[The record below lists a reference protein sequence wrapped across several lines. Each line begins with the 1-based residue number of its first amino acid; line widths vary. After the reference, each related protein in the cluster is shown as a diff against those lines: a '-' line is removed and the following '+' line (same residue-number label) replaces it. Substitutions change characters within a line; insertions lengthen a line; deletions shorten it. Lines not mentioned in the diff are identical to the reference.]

1 VVGLDTL
8 NYSRIHVFVEEK
20 DLIWFLLIS
29 FFSLVILAVII
40 VAIYDLLQ
48 VGDPILRNYP
58 VVGHGRAILMEL
70 GPKLRQYIVADNNE
84 ERPFNRD
91 QRHWIAASADQRN
104 NYFGFG
110 TDNDLERTPGHI
122 IIKQSAFP
130 IVEAVKGEA
139 GYDPNYTIPCAKI
152 LGAYRNRKHAFRP
165 PSVVGTSAMS
175 FGSLSSVAVEAINR
189 GVKLAGAM
197 QNTGEGGISSHH
209 DHGGGLIYQ
218 LGTGYFGSRY
228 PDGRFHEEKFKEAC
242 EQFDVRAVEVKLSQG
257 AKPGRGGVLPAKKIT
272 AEISKIRGIPQGQ
285 DCISPAAHREFS
297 SPDELLDFVERLADI
312 SGRPVGIKSA
322 VGEMNFWEDLIQ
334 QLQRD
339 GGRSVDFITIDGGEG
354 GTGAAPLTFSDHV
367 SLPFKIGFSRVFKK
381 FSEADLTD
389 RIVFYG
395 AGKLGFPQEALL
407 AMAMGCDMISVGR
420 EAMLAIGCIQ
430 AQVCHTGKCPTGV
443 ATQDKWL
450 MRGLDPTDKS
460 ARLANYITVLRK
472 EILQLCHAIGVE
484 HPALVTADSFEIL
497 RENFQSSKLVDA
509 LGLGGVA
516 TMPSG
521 ADCETITKLMKEKS
535 AVK

>member
-1 VVGLDTL
+1 MFWFVLILVVLAIIAVAV
-8 NYSRIHVFVEEK
+8 Y
-20 DLIWFLLIS
+20 DLI
-29 FFSLVILAVII
+29 
-40 VAIYDLLQ
+40 Q
-48 VGDPILRNYP
+48 VRDPILRNYP
-58 VVGHGRAILMEL
+58 VVGHGRSVLSEL

-91 QRHWIAASADQRN
+91 QRHWIEASAGSSN

-110 TDNDLERTPGHI
+110 TDNDLERAPGHI

-139 GYDPNYTIPCAKI
+139 GYDPNYAIPCAKI

-165 PSVVGTSAMS
+165 PSIVGTSAMS

-189 GVKLAGAM
+189 GVKMAGAM
-197 QNTGEGGISSHH
+197 QNTGEGGISSYH

-218 LGTGYFGSRY
+218 LGTGYYGSRY
-228 PDGRFHEEKFKEAC
+228 PEGRFHEEKFKEAC

-322 VGEMNFWEDLIQ
+322 VGEMGFWDELIE

-381 FSEADLTD
+381 FSQADLAD
-389 RIVFYG
+389 RIVFFG
-395 AGKLGFPQEALL
+395 AGKLGFPEEALL
-407 AMAMGCDMISVGR
+407 AMAIGCDMISVGR
-420 EAMLAIGCIQ
+420 EAMMAIGCIQ
-430 AQVCHTGKCPTGV
+430 AQICHTGKCPTGV

-460 ARLANYITVLRK
+460 ARLANYITTLRK

-484 HPALVTADSFEIL
+484 HPALVTSASFEIL
-497 RENFQSSKLVDA
+497 GDNFRSQSLADTLDIV
-509 LGLGGVA
+509 GVPA
-516 TMPSG
+516 KPSEE
-521 ADCETITKLMKEKS
+521 DCKAIVELMKNKNE
-535 AVK
+535 

>member
-1 VVGLDTL
+1 MFWFVV
-8 NYSRIHVFVEEK
+8 
-20 DLIWFLLIS
+20 IS
-29 FFSLVILAVII
+29 FVALIILAVII

-48 VGDPILRNYP
+48 VRDPILRNYP
-58 VVGHGRAILMEL
+58 VVGHGRAILQEL

-91 QRHWIAASADQRN
+91 QRHWIDASAGKSN

-130 IVEAVKGEA
+130 IIEATKGDA
-139 GYDPNYTIPCAKI
+139 NYDPDFSIPCAKI
-152 LGAYRNRKHAFRP
+152 LGGYRNRKHAFRP
-165 PSVVGTSAMS
+165 PSIIGTSAMS

-189 GVKLAGAM
+189 GVKFAGAM
-197 QNTGEGGISSHH
+197 QNTGEGGISSYH

-228 PDGRFHEEKFKEAC
+228 PDGRFHEDKFKEAC
-242 EQFDVRAVEVKLSQG
+242 EQFNVRAVEVKLSQG
-257 AKPGRGGVLPAKKIT
+257 AKPGRGGVLPASKIT
-272 AEISKIRGIPQGQ
+272 AEIAKIRGIPQGK

-297 SPDELLDFVERLADI
+297 SSDELLDFVERLADI

-322 VGEMNFWEDLIQ
+322 VGDLCFWDGLIE

-339 GGRSVDFITIDGGEG
+339 AGRSVDFITIDGGEG

-367 SLPFKIGFSRVFKK
+367 SLPFKIGFSRVYKK
-381 FSEADLTD
+381 FAQAELTD
-389 RIVFYG
+389 QIVFFG

-407 AMAMGCDMISVGR
+407 AMAIGCDMVSVGR

-430 AQVCHTGKCPTGV
+430 AQLCHTGKCPTGV

-460 ARLANYITVLRK
+460 ARLANYIITLRK
-472 EILQLCHAIGVE
+472 EILQLCHAVGLE

-497 RENFQSSKLVDA
+497 GENFCSRSLDETFDCVGIAATPSRQDCDA
-509 LGLGGVA
+509 IVEL
-516 TMPSG
+516 MNRPS
-521 ADCETITKLMKEKS
+521 AAK
-535 AVK
+535 

>member
-1 VVGLDTL
+1 MLL
-8 NYSRIHVFVEEK
+8 FV
-20 DLIWFLLIS
+20 LILL
-29 FFSLVILAVII
+29 LLAVIA
-40 VAIYDLLQ
+40 VAVYDLLQ
-48 VGDPILRNYP
+48 VRDPILRNFP
-58 VVGHGRAILMEL
+58 VLGHGRSILSEL

-91 QRHWIAASADQRN
+91 QRHWIEASAGKSN

-130 IVEAVKGEA
+130 IVEAVKGDP
-139 GYDPNYTIPCAKI
+139 GYDPDYKIPCAKI

-165 PSVVGTSAMS
+165 PSIVGTSAMS

-197 QNTGEGGISSHH
+197 QNTGEGGISPYH

-218 LGTGYFGSRY
+218 LGTGLYGARY
-228 PDGRFHEEKFKEAC
+228 PDGRFHEGMFKEAC
-242 EQFDVRAVEVKLSQG
+242 EKFEVRAVEVKLSQG

-272 AEISKIRGIPQGQ
+272 AEISKIRGIPQGR
-285 DCISPAAHREFS
+285 DCISPAAHGEFS

-322 VGEMNFWEDLIQ
+322 VGEMGFWDELIE
-334 QLQRD
+334 QLARD
-339 GGRSVDFITIDGGEG
+339 ANRSVDFITIDGGEG

-381 FSEADLTD
+381 FSEAGLAD

-407 AMAMGCDMISVGR
+407 AMAIGCDMISVGR
-420 EAMLAIGCIQ
+420 EAMMAIGCIQ
-430 AQVCHTGKCPTGV
+430 AQICHTGKCPTGV
-443 ATQDKWL
+443 ATQNKWL

-460 ARLANYITVLRK
+460 ARLANYITTLRK

-484 HPALVTADSFEIL
+484 HPALVTSESFEIL
-497 RENFQSSKLVDA
+497 GENFRCQSLADT
-509 LGLGGVA
+509 LGIVGVA
-516 TMPSG
+516 ATPSKE
-521 ADCETITKLMKEKS
+521 DCNAIVELMRTKNE
-535 AVK
+535 